1 MDTKMKIVDE
11 AFQEFLAKGYK
22 GADVV
27 AIAQRAGVTKGGLNY
42 YFRAKSDLAAA
53 VLRQIE
59 SEMGSRISGERTSDL
74 PPVFESP
81 LFRPRT
87 TAPQALADVASVLVR
102 LSTEV
107 PPQQKGVHAR
117 IESIVVRALDRL
129 TLALQENRM
138 NKPHGLGVSADELS
152 LVVCSAVLGS
162 VSLSRMCRQ
171 RLSEKQVYLML
182 KQVVQGELTVEQS
195 SRRAG

>member
-1 MDTKMKIVDE
+1 METKDKIIDE
-11 AFQEFLAKGYK
+11 AFREFLANGYK

-27 AIAQRAGVTKGGLNY
+27 VIAQRAGVTKGGLYY
-42 YFRAKSDLAAA
+42 YFKSKGELAAA
-53 VLRQIE
+53 VLGRIE
-59 SEMGSRISGERTSDL
+59 VALGSRVSSDLSSDL
-74 PPVFESP
+74 PVVFETP
-81 LFRPRT
+81 LFRPHT

-107 PPQQKGVHAR
+107 PLQQKEVHAR
-117 IESIVVRALDRL
+117 IESIVASALDRL
-129 TLALQENRM
+129 TLSLQENRM

-182 KQVVQGELTVEQS
+182 EQVVRGELIVERS
-195 SRRAG
+195 GRRVA